1 MKKMIFAAVAAIAML
16 SACNN
21 STPQA
26 SFKSDVDSLSYEIG
40 LAYSE
45 QAKMPVMQGMVD
57 SAFVDDLLKG
67 IAEGTLVGDD
77 KKKMA
82 YFIGLSIGMNS
93 NMQVLKS
100 IEQAAFS
107 NDSTQQLSR
116 KNYLAG
122 LAAGLKGTSTYK
134 IDSTVVDSRQ
144 AYMKMSERIE
154 DLRAKALQEEYA
166 DAKKENEDFM
176 DKNSQKEG
184 VLCLSDGVQY
194 KVLKEGKGA
203 VPSIENS
210 VKVKYEGRLING
222 EVFDSSVNQPDGVT
236 TFPPLSNLIKGMQV
250 ALTKMP
256 VGSEWEIYI
265 PWHVGYG
272 ANGQRGIPPFSTL
285 IFKVTLV
292 EIVK

>member
-1 MKKMIFAAVAAIAML
+1 MKKMFFAAVAAIAML

-21 STPQA
+21 SNPQA
-26 SFKSDVDSLSYEIG
+26 SFKSDIDSLSYEIG

-45 QAKMPVMQGMVD
+45 QAKMPMLQGVVD
-57 SAFVDDLLKG
+57 SAFIDDLLKG
-67 IAEGTLVGDD
+67 IKEGTMVGDD
-77 KKKMA
+77 MKKKA
-82 YFIGLSIGMNS
+82 YMIGLSIGMNS
-93 NMQVLKS
+93 DMQVLKN
-100 IEQAAFS
+100 IEQAAFG
-107 NDSTQQLSR
+107 NDSTKQLSR
-116 KNYLAG
+116 LNYLAG
-122 LAAGLKGTSTYK
+122 LADGLKGTSTYK
-134 IDSTVVDSRQ
+134 LDSVVVDSRQ

-166 DAKKENEDFM
+166 EEKEKNEAFM
-176 DKNSQKEG
+176 DDNSQKEG
-184 VLCLSDGVQY
+184 VLHLSDGVQY

-203 VPSIENS
+203 IPTIANS

>member
-1 MKKMIFAAVAAIAML
+1 MKKMFFAAVAAIAML

-21 STPQA
+21 SNPQA
-26 SFKSDVDSLSYEIG
+26 SFKSDIDSLSYEIG

-45 QAKMPVMQGMVD
+45 QAKMPMLQGVVD
-57 SAFVDDLLKG
+57 SAFIDDLLKG
-67 IAEGTLVGDD
+67 IKEGTMVGDD
-77 KKKMA
+77 MKKKA
-82 YFIGLSIGMNS
+82 YMIGLSIGMNS
-93 NMQVLKS
+93 DMQVLKN
-100 IEQAAFS
+100 IEQAAFG
-107 NDSTQQLSR
+107 NDSTKQLSR
-116 KNYLAG
+116 LNYLAG
-122 LAAGLKGTSTYK
+122 LADGLKGTSTYK
-134 IDSTVVDSRQ
+134 LDSVVVDSRQ

-166 DAKKENEDFM
+166 EEKEKNEAFM
-176 DKNSQKEG
+176 DDNSQKEG
-184 VLCLSDGVQY
+184 VLHLSDGVQY

-203 VPSIENS
+203 IPTIANS

-222 EVFDSSVNQPDGVT
+222 EVFDSSGTQPDGVT

>member
-1 MKKMIFAAVAAIAML
+1 MKKMFFAAVAAIAML

-21 STPQA
+21 SNPQA
-26 SFKSDVDSLSYEIG
+26 SFKSDIDSLSYEIG

-45 QAKMPVMQGMVD
+45 QAKMPMLQGVVD
-57 SAFVDDLLKG
+57 SAFIDDLLKG
-67 IAEGTLVGDD
+67 IKEGTMVGDD
-77 KKKMA
+77 MKKKA
-82 YFIGLSIGMNS
+82 YMIGLSIGMNS
-93 NMQVLKS
+93 DMQVLKN
-100 IEQAAFS
+100 IEQAAFG
-107 NDSTQQLSR
+107 NDSTKQLSR
-116 KNYLAG
+116 LNYLAG
-122 LAAGLKGTSTYK
+122 LADGLKGTSTYK
-134 IDSTVVDSRQ
+134 LDSVVVDSRQ

-166 DAKKENEDFM
+166 EEKEKNEAFM
-176 DKNSQKEG
+176 DDNSQKEG
-184 VLCLSDGVQY
+184 VLHLSDGVQY

-203 VPSIENS
+203 IPTIANS

-272 ANGQRGIPPFSTL
+272 ANGQRDIPPFSTL

>member
-1 MKKMIFAAVAAIAML
+1 MFFAAVAAIAML

-21 STPQA
+21 SNPQA
-26 SFKSDVDSLSYEIG
+26 SFKSDIDSLSYEIG

-45 QAKMPVMQGMVD
+45 QAKMPMLQGVVD
-57 SAFVDDLLKG
+57 SAFIDDLLKG
-67 IAEGTLVGDD
+67 IKEGTMVGDD
-77 KKKMA
+77 MKKKA
-82 YFIGLSIGMNS
+82 YMIGLSIGMNS
-93 NMQVLKS
+93 DMQVLKN
-100 IEQAAFS
+100 IEQAAFG
-107 NDSTQQLSR
+107 NDSTKQLSR
-116 KNYLAG
+116 LNYLAG
-122 LAAGLKGTSTYK
+122 LADGLKGTSTYK
-134 IDSTVVDSRQ
+134 LDSVVVDSRQ

-154 DLRAKALQEEYA
+154 DLRAKALQEEYEEE
-166 DAKKENEDFM
+166 KEKNEAFM
-176 DKNSQKEG
+176 DDNSQKEG
-184 VLCLSDGVQY
+184 VLHLSDGVQY

-203 VPSIENS
+203 IPTIANS

>member
-1 MKKMIFAAVAAIAML
+1 MKKMFFAAVAAIAML

-21 STPQA
+21 SNPQA
-26 SFKSDVDSLSYEIG
+26 SFKSDIDSLSYEIG

-45 QAKMPVMQGMVD
+45 QAKMPMLQGVVD
-57 SAFVDDLLKG
+57 SAFIDDLLKG
-67 IAEGTLVGDD
+67 IKEGTMVGDD
-77 KKKMA
+77 MKKKA
-82 YFIGLSIGMNS
+82 YMIGLSIGMNS
-93 NMQVLKS
+93 DMQVLKN
-100 IEQAAFS
+100 IEQAAFG
-107 NDSTQQLSR
+107 NDSTKQLSR
-116 KNYLAG
+116 LNYLAG
-122 LAAGLKGTSTYK
+122 LADGLKGTSTYK
-134 IDSTVVDSRQ
+134 LDSVVVDSRQ

-166 DAKKENEDFM
+166 EEKEKNEAFM
-176 DKNSQKEG
+176 DDNSQKEG
-184 VLCLSDGVQY
+184 VLHLSDGVQY

-203 VPSIENS
+203 IPTIANS

-272 ANGQRGIPPFSTL
+272 VNGQRGIPPFSTL

>member
-1 MKKMIFAAVAAIAML
+1 MFFAAVAAIAML

-21 STPQA
+21 SNPQA
-26 SFKSDVDSLSYEIG
+26 SFKSDIDSLSYEIG

-45 QAKMPVMQGMVD
+45 QAKMPMLQGVVD
-57 SAFVDDLLKG
+57 SAFIDDLLKG
-67 IAEGTLVGDD
+67 IKEGTMVGDD
-77 KKKMA
+77 MKKKA
-82 YFIGLSIGMNS
+82 YMIGLSIGMNS
-93 NMQVLKS
+93 DMQVLKN
-100 IEQAAFS
+100 IEQAAFG
-107 NDSTQQLSR
+107 NDSTKQLSR
-116 KNYLAG
+116 LNYLAG
-122 LAAGLKGTSTYK
+122 LADGLKGTSTYK
-134 IDSTVVDSRQ
+134 LDSVVVDSRQ

-166 DAKKENEDFM
+166 EEKEKNEAFM
-176 DKNSQKEG
+176 DDNSQKEG
-184 VLCLSDGVQY
+184 VLHLSDGVQY

-203 VPSIENS
+203 IPTIANS